1 MIRLLLFLIP
11 WVFTIDVFFIKSD
24 NIHEERQHLIDEH
37 SGQVLVVAHRGD
49 WRNFPENSLQAIQS
63 CIDMGVDMVEI
74 DVRLTKD
81 SIPVLLHDKSLNRST
96 TGKGKI
102 RDHTFEELKDLRL
115 RDGLGRPTNSPIPS
129 LEEAMLAAKDKI
141 LVNLDKCEDF
151 IPLVYEVLKKT
162 NTADHVLIG
171 SYDSYDE
178 MRSKAGVYLD
188 SILFMPKIKEESH
201 NVSQYLREYYEH
213 LSIEAVQIKF
223 ENEHSPIVAYAD
235 SVAKWGSRAWINT
248 ITSNR
253 CGGHNDDRAIDDI
266 EGSYGW
272 VVKKGFNMIQT
283 DRPQLLI
290 DFLRKEEK

>member
-1 MIRLLLFLIP
+1 MIKYTLFIVSFLLTASSFCKDLPGFQDKKKYLL
-11 WVFTIDVFFIKSD
+11 DHDSD
-24 NIHEERQHLIDEH
+24 YVI
-37 SGQVLVVAHRGD
+37 VVAHRGD
-49 WRNFPENSLQAIQS
+49 WRNFPENSIQAIQS

-102 RDHTFEELKDLRL
+102 SDYTFEELKDFRL
-115 RDGLGRPTNSPIPS
+115 RDGLGRPTNCPIPS

-141 LVNLDKCEDF
+141 LINLDKCEDF
-151 IPLVYEVLKKT
+151 IPLVYGVLKKT

-188 SILFMPKIKEESH
+188 SVLFMPKIKEESH
-201 NVSQYLREYYEH
+201 NVSQYLREYYDH

-248 ITSNR
+248 ITANR